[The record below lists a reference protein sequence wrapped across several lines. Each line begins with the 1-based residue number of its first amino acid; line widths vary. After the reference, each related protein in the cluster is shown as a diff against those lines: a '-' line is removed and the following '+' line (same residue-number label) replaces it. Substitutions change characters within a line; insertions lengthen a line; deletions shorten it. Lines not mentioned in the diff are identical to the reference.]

1 MKKSSAILLVVLAIS
16 LLLQSLS
23 LAWISDNGLSSPV
36 DITAHVHKN
45 YFEYGNGT
53 AEEPYGIA
61 SPVQLYYFSWLQY
74 LGYFNPD
81 DNNDDKID
89 TTYYF
94 ELANDIDMGGL
105 VLPPIGTQDYP
116 FISNFDGQGY
126 TVSNL
131 VVQNAGALSDPPKD
145 AGDALSGVE
154 IIGFFGVI
162 GGLSDY
168 KYTYAT
174 EANEVKNLAIENLT
188 IATQTDRSLI
198 GLVAGY
204 VNGTVDCVGVL
215 GGTINIKDGITAL
228 TYTKNISDYSLV
240 GFCTDEYKDSV
251 YVMDVVLSQPGV
263 SDIYNVVPDMT
274 SDGEGHGWGG
284 SVKMDEMF
292 TMLKTIRDSNNYST
306 NYSTFIY
313 ERVDAIINGK
323 RVTLSM
329 DDANKRVYY
338 DPNFGAIVY
347 SPRSGTTYGSGD
359 NNQDYNYLSGSTRV
373 TLYECESN
381 GSVDGYYIT
390 DGTNYLT
397 ISGIAPN
404 AFIINTTSKSDA
416 AIWRFSNGANG
427 GTAYTVVD
435 GYMYYLCL
443 ANNALTIYSVENST
457 AKTSWSVSNTGI
469 SSDNAYIV
477 YRGNEWTI
485 TRAGKKITNGNGG
498 YLTVTNGNVGYTNIE
513 NDAVNWEFENLNGT
527 GSVYATVGNTTYYL
541 RYNNGLTLTTT
552 QNQATDWTYGNSRL
566 SCRVR
571 SWMTNTT
578 YYLVCS
584 GTTWSASTSTSN
596 STVVLADVVVR
607 SDANLVKSE
616 EQVDS
621 YKYTSTFKLDNNES
635 NRYFDEDGKEVIT
648 NNLENKGI
656 TCYPLTFEY
665 NSNNRP
671 EVSSGNTGY
680 VISSSY
686 DTTTTGTYPDRT
698 GDIRVSKYP
707 ASSLGNSRTNPYC
720 MNYTTSSFTQVN
732 SLNGKGLN
740 KYSDCYDD
748 YNSTT
753 QSSCYGIHFMNSVIS
768 KDSLVSVDNVTIFG
782 KTYDNYE
789 MPTACIDF
797 NLKESGF
804 INFFAGTYFSNN
816 NTFFSLHKI
825 ERGKDENDPETYG
838 KILSIKEIKNIYGV
852 VRDGQIDF
860 SVPYYYS
867 YKDGTTDPIDS
878 KYASEPYQI
887 IFDTDWITNP
897 REYGTWHSS
906 ATYYFEV
913 PVYAG
918 EYALGSVEGKTGAY
932 LIYLDLAANAQII
945 ERQKDYEQIVEE
957 KYEGSIPKGV
967 ELLAP
972 GETIANGVD
981 PKDSAFVSINV
992 NSEGKTGVSGDV
1004 VFETTDG
1011 VTITHTAKDGTSAEY
1026 IGPGVTLKDGN
1037 GDVMTMQCEKT
1048 TIVRTTYRDRNLNT
1062 GDYTVTVITETHKSD
1077 GTISYERTIT
1087 KGTWNSETNAPE
1099 NMGTPETKKSETE
1112 KLYPTTKDSV
1122 ENEGGGAIGADL
1134 VGLYFAYGQKV
1145 SLTVKYEY
1153 VYDATNPTY
1162 NITITAT
1169 KEGGEDVDVEDV
1181 DIKAV
1186 LKSTTSG
1193 VTVYINGQELESTTD
1208 PQTVTVTVTSGGEAA
1223 Q

>member
-36 DITAHVHKN
+36 DITANVQKH

-53 AEEPYGIA
+53 VEEPYGIA

-81 DNNDDKID
+81 ADNNDVID

-94 ELANDIDMGGL
+94 ELANDIDMDGL

-116 FISNFDGQGY
+116 FISNFDGQGF

-131 VVQNAGALSDPPKD
+131 VIKNLYGPDLTSPPKD
-145 AGDALSGVE
+145 AGDSLSGVE
-154 IIGFFGVI
+154 IVGFFGVV
-162 GGLSDY
+162 GSLTDE
-168 KYTYAT
+168 YTYDT
-174 EANEVKNLAIENLT
+174 QANEVKNLALKNVT
-188 IATQTDRSLI
+188 IVTQTDRSLI

-215 GGTINIKDGITAL
+215 GGTINIKDGVTAL
-228 TYTKNISDYSLV
+228 TYTKNISDYSLI
-240 GFCTDEYKDSV
+240 GYCTDEYKDSV
-251 YVMDVVLSQPGV
+251 YVMDITISQPGV
-263 SDIYNVVPDMT
+263 SDSYNVVPDMT

-292 TMLKTIRDSNNYST
+292 TMLKTIRDSNTYST
-306 NYSTFIY
+306 NYGTFIY

-338 DPNFGAIVY
+338 DPTFGAIVY

-373 TLYECESN
+373 TLIECKVS
-381 GSVDGYYIT
+381 GTDDGYYIYN
-390 DGTNYLT
+390 GTNYLT
-397 ISGIAPN
+397 VTGNIPN
-404 AFIINTTSKSDA
+404 VSLGNTTSQGNAS
-416 AIWRFSNGANG
+416 IWRFSNGANG
-427 GTAYTVVD
+427 GTAYTEVD
-435 GYMYYLCL
+435 GHMYYLCL
-443 ANNALTIYSVENST
+443 SDNTLALYSAGIESG
-457 AKTSWSVSNTGI
+457 TSWSVSNNGI
-469 SSDNAYIV
+469 YSNGNYIDYKNNA
-477 YRGNEWTI
+477 WTI
-485 TRAGKKITNGNGG
+485 TTAGKTISSGSNYMTVSNGRLENTTNSSS
-498 YLTVTNGNVGYTNIE
+498 
-513 NDAVNWEFENLNGT
+513 AVAWIFENINGS
-527 GSVYATVGNTTYYL
+527 GRVYAQVGNTTYYL
-541 RYNNGLTLTTT
+541 RYNNGLTVTTN
-552 QNQATDWTYGNSRL
+552 QNQATNWTYNSNNRTL
-566 SCRVR
+566 YSSNRYIR
-571 SWMTNTT
+571 YNNGWTTANNQNNATKLTLTDSSITTNTK
-578 YYLVCS
+578 LS
-584 GTTWSASTSTSN
+584 KING
-596 STVVLADVVVR
+596 
-607 SDANLVKSE
+607 K
-616 EQVDS
+616 VDR
-621 YKYTSTFKLDNNES
+621 YTYTSTFKLDNNES

-648 NNLENKGI
+648 NNLQNKGI

-720 MNYTTSSFTQVN
+720 INYTTSSFTQVN

-782 KTYDNYE
+782 QTYDNYE

-887 IFDTDWITNP
+887 IFNTDWITNP
-897 REYGTWHSS
+897 QSFGTWHNSQ
-906 ATYYFEV
+906 TYYFEI

-932 LIYLDLAANAQII
+932 LVYLDLAANAQII

-957 KYEGSIPKGV
+957 KYAGSLPKGV

-972 GETIANGVD
+972 GETLESGVD
-981 PKDSAFVSINV
+981 PKDSAFVSINAAG
-992 NSEGKTGVSGDV
+992 EI
-1004 VFETTDG
+1004 VFSTVDG

-1037 GDVMTMQCEKT
+1037 GVAMTMPSEKT
-1048 TIVRTTYRDRNLNT
+1048 TIYQTTYRDRNLNT
-1062 GDYTVTVITETHKSD
+1062 GEYTVTVITETHKSD
-1077 GTISYERTIT
+1077 GTVTYERTIT

-1099 NMGTPETKKSETE
+1099 NMGTPEITKPQAE

-1134 VGLYFAYGQKV
+1134 VGLYFAYGQKAT
-1145 SLTVKYEY
+1145 LTVKYEY

-1162 NITITAT
+1162 NITITITAT
-1169 KEGGEDVDVEDV
+1169 NEGGEDVDIEDV
-1181 DIKAV
+1181 DVKAV

-1208 PQTVTVTVTSGGEAA
+1208 PQTVTVTVTSGGDAT